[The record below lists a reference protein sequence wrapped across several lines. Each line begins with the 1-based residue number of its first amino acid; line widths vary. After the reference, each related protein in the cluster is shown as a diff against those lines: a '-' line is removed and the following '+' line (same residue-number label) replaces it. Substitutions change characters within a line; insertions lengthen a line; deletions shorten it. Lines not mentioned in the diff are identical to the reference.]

1 MAASAD
7 SSSLLGPRE
16 RWAVRVPGGLVGR
29 VIGKSADLRQLLSPT
44 AAAEGATIR
53 ELQEK
58 SGCSIN
64 VDKEG
69 QGGHGPVVWVAGA
82 PQACAAAVVG
92 VVCAVVPCHDTLSV
106 QLSTSMGAQPTF
118 ASCEAAV
125 SSLAALD
132 GLTAQ
137 FSQDDPAEDT
147 VFGALVVTGPGT
159 ALAPALSALADAL
172 WGVKDAFGV
181 SFFTL
186 TMPASAVGSLIGRGG
201 ANARELHALGA
212 DFDVPRGDRGRVGN
226 VDVAFHMPTAAV
238 SQVQDKVRSFL
249 GSEAALT
256 WRRPQVQKGALEAV
270 HGLVAQLADGTLV
283 SPGDITGALAPHAG
297 GITPST
303 TSVLLG
309 AIGDAYAA
317 HHRRC
322 MAALATE
329 GTAPALAP
337 AQEWL
342 AQATAAVAS
351 VEASAIMAHPAV
363 AAAAERGAQGGSSG
377 GETQCLF
384 FPSPGA
390 HARLLRLLRRAVTSL
405 DIAVFSITDNAI
417 ADAIAAAAGRGVAV
431 RLISDD
437 EQAKSRGS
445 DILRLAASGIPTRL
459 DASPTYHMHHKF
471 AVVDGRLLAT
481 GSYNWTQQA
490 HHGNAENVLV
500 VRDPM
505 AVREYQAAFDALWD
519 ACVPAQGGAHA

>member
-1 MAASAD
+1 M
-7 SSSLLGPRE
+7 
-16 RWAVRVPGGLVGR
+16 
-29 VIGKSADLRQLLSPT
+29 RQLLSPT
-44 AAAEGATIR
+44 TAAEGATIR

-106 QLSTSMGAQPTF
+106 QLSTSVGAQPTF

-159 ALAPALSALADAL
+159 SLAPALSALADAL

-256 WRRPQVQKGALEAV
+256 WRRPQVQVAGQAADGPASPTPTAMPALDLQKGALEAV

-283 SPGDITGALAPHAG
+283 SPGDISGALAPHAG

-351 VEASAIMAHPAV
+351 VEASAITAHPAV